1 MLVSLASRKL
11 QPRPR
16 TYNSCHPWRTASWH
30 SPRWDSR
37 AGRIRPRCDCY
48 CECSTCRR
56 TCTAGRSWPIHR
68 SLWRRTTRS
77 SSLCTVGTWGGSTG
91 RCFDCI
97 PRCRCTAGTVARCCT
112 NYAWRCPDRR
122 HSRELCSHL
131 RKIPLDGAARAINA
145 ITYPGRGNSSWRIHR
160 NSCDWAGSMDLWRSV
175 RCPSNCTGCIHLQIE
190 RVERSVSIESC
201 LIRLDQVF
209 RNRCVG
215 IMTSYWIRA
224 KSAYLPQCMHMCLII
239 SFYVCIYLHA
249 SLQWRAL
256 YSDGNCLDFPQSI
269 LTNMPMDKW
278 ISKLVCFW

>member
-1 MLVSLASRKL
+1 LTWNELILSRFAS
-11 QPRPR
+11 
-16 TYNSCHPWRTASWH
+16 
-30 SPRWDSR
+30 
-37 AGRIRPRCDCY
+37 
-48 CECSTCRR
+48 E
-56 TCTAGRSWPIHR
+56 
-68 SLWRRTTRS
+68 
-77 SSLCTVGTWGGSTG
+77 
-91 RCFDCI
+91 
-97 PRCRCTAGTVARCCT
+97 
-112 NYAWRCPDRR
+112 
-122 HSRELCSHL
+122 
-131 RKIPLDGAARAINA
+131 IPLDGAARAINA

-269 LTNMPMDKW
+269 LTNMPMTSESANLYVFDKKSQFTLA
-278 ISKLVCFW
+278 INRKLASKLYLAYQVAVNIKYLPSVYMKVRMYEIMFQL